1 MKGMPVSYKQWLQA
15 EGCLVYAKY
24 NDTAL
29 GSGGRRKF
37 QQRLLNSGHESPIR
51 ARRLPWLPK
60 WVKVHI
66 QIHKQIQI
74 HMHKKSRQSHLPAE
88 ELKKYQIYVGEE
100 RNIKDIAAFSSPL
113 LS

>member
-1 MKGMPVSYKQWLQA
+1 MFFKGVVYEGYACILYYKQWLQA

-74 HMHKKSRQSHLPAE
+74 QMHKKSLHLPAE
-88 ELKKYQIYVGEE
+88 ALKNNSI
-100 RNIKDIAAFSSPL
+100 
-113 LS
+113 